1 MKRSK
6 VFKILVGLLIV
17 LGMGWAIHDFFTE
30 SGDIGSMKRS
40 VESIA
45 VQTDGKILV
54 GGTFAT
60 IGGYFSIIGGKT
72 RNYIAR
78 LNPDGTPDAGFNPNV
93 NDGIRSV
100 VVQPDGKILI
110 GGGFTKIA
118 GKTRNYIARLNPDG
132 TLDITF
138 DPSPNVNGSIHSI
151 AVQPD
156 GKIFVGGYSPSIA
169 GKKIARLNP
178 DGTLDTTFDPNV
190 NAHFGIGSI
199 LIQPDGKVL
208 IGGHFPTIA
217 GLTRDNITRL
227 NPDGTLDTTFKV
239 SK

>member
-1 MKRSK
+1 
-6 VFKILVGLLIV
+6 
-17 LGMGWAIHDFFTE
+17 
-30 SGDIGSMKRS
+30 
-40 VESIA
+40 
-45 VQTDGKILV
+45 
-54 GGTFAT
+54 
-60 IGGYFSIIGGKT
+60 
-72 RNYIAR
+72 
-78 LNPDGTPDAGFNPNV
+78 
-93 NDGIRSV
+93 
-100 VVQPDGKILI
+100 
-110 GGGFTKIA
+110 TKIA

-132 TLDITF
+132 TLDITFDPSPNVNGSIHSIAVQPDGKILIGGWFTKIAGTTTNYIARLNPDGTLDTTF